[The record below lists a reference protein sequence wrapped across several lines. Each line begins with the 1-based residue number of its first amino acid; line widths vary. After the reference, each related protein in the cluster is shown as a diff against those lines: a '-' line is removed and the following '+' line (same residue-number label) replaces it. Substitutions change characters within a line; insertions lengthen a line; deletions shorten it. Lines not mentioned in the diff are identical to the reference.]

1 MSGGAPPLYLCELC
15 GFGIDINSNQCLRL
29 MLGWARGK
37 GKTLVSVEQE
47 QYRYRHDFCFGQ
59 KERDEQETLF

>member
-1 MSGGAPPLYLCELC
+1 MSGVPPLYICELC
-15 GFGIDINSNQCLRL
+15 GAGIDINSHQCLRL
-29 MLGWARGK
+29 MIGWARGK
-37 GKTLVSVEQE
+37 SKTLVSVEQE